1 MHKACLHLI
10 PFPLTGAPISQM
22 SQEAMEAAKL
32 LDCFLAE
39 RTKTAR
45 HFIKALGHPLPQSAI
60 EVVEIGEKDLVN
72 NFNWLLEKINSGHS
86 VGVVSEAGMPCIAD
100 PGTELVKFAHKHGI
114 KVVPHAGPN
123 SMMMALM
130 SSGFSGQQYQFHGY
144 LPAKKELL
152 RESLIK
158 LGQNALNSPI
168 SHIFMETPYRNK
180 QMFQIA
186 FSVLPQSLDLCI
198 ATGMGTSDEVIKT
211 MNVKLWKTENLE
223 VFTDKPSI
231 FILSQP

>member
-1 MHKACLHLI
+1 MQKASLHLI

-22 SQEAMEAAKL
+22 SIEAMEAARL

-39 RTKTAR
+39 RGKTAR
-45 HFIKALGHPLPQSAI
+45 HFIKALSHPLPQSAI
-60 EVVEIGEKDLVN
+60 EVVEIGENLVD
-72 NFNWLLEKINSGHS
+72 NFNWLLGKINSGHS
-86 VGVVSEAGMPCIAD
+86 VGLVSEAGMPCIAD
-100 PGTELVKFAHKHGI
+100 PGAELVKFAHKHGI
-114 KVVPHAGPN
+114 RVVPHAGPN

-130 SSGFSGQQYQFHGY
+130 ASGFSGQQYQFHGY

-158 LGQNALNSPI
+158 LGQTALNSPI

-198 ATGMGTSDEVIKT
+198 ATGLGSSDEIIKT
-211 MNVKLWKTENLE
+211 MNVKLWKTENLDA
-223 VFTDKPSI
+223 FTDKPSI
-231 FILSQP
+231 FILSKP